1 MSASSFIDKH
11 LDLLSEERDAEIGR
25 TSLVSSKCGPKL
37 LEQKGLALNGL
48 GVASIGVGLGNKTLI
63 ELERPSAYHTVTTLP
78 PHTFR
83 PGDLASIEENHIVF
97 TRKSRKSIKS
107 TDASGR
113 DKTMAAVEGVVYK
126 VSDSRIVIAVDPS
139 HSDPSD
145 FELPERCR
153 VLKLANSITYDRM
166 EGALRQLKGMIG
178 SPTLSEAGV
187 PTRSRLIEVL
197 LGLAMPSR
205 GPMIHSVTFFDN
217 SLNDSQKAAVRFAL
231 ESNEVACIHG
241 PPGTGKTHTLIEIV
255 RQLTSISPVN
265 PTALRL
271 LICGASNLSVDN
283 ILERLL
289 ALPAPSQGQR
299 LRVTRIGHPARVIAH
314 EGALNATLETQADRS
329 DQAALVRDVKAEL
342 ETTLNVLSGRGKG
355 LKMPRGP
362 ERKKMW
368 EEVRE
373 LRKEFRRRER
383 GIVSAVLQG
392 SQVVLSTCHS
402 SGGHQLRNQEF
413 DVVIIDEATQ
423 ALEAVCWVPIFKAK
437 KLILAGDPKQLPP
450 TVLSLRGNVSLD
462 QHPPAS
468 KVDTPS
474 SASGNDDS
482 LPQSDEGPGADDSK
496 NLPAPET
503 PSGSERAQGFCYR
516 GLTLPRTL
524 ELTMFERLEIM
535 YGPAIKKMLTV
546 QYRMHTKIAEFPSK
560 TMYGSMLT
568 THSSVAT
575 HLLRHLPN
583 VVVSSEEDAQEIL
596 GTPVVF
602 FDTAGC
608 EYFERLEGDTDEGSR
623 CNENEATIVKQWV
636 ANLVAMGVDPSQ
648 IAIITPYQ
656 AQVSLLT
663 SLLRSTIGP
672 ELEIGREKE
681 AVIISL
687 VRSNDKR
694 EVGFLKEERRLNVAM
709 TRARRHLCVVG
720 DSSTVQHGSKYLKD
734 WLIWLE
740 ENADVRYAGL
750 D

>member
-1 MSASSFIDKH
+1 M
-11 LDLLSEERDAEIGR
+11 
-25 TSLVSSKCGPKL
+25 P
-37 LEQKGLALNGL
+37 
-48 GVASIGVGLGNKTLI
+48 
-63 ELERPSAYHTVTTLP
+63 
-78 PHTFR
+78 
-83 PGDLASIEENHIVF
+83 
-97 TRKSRKSIKS
+97 
-107 TDASGR
+107 
-113 DKTMAAVEGVVYK
+113 AVEGVVYK
-126 VSDSRIVIAVDPS
+126 VSESRIVIAVDPS
-139 HSDPSD
+139 HSDLSD

-166 EGALRQLKGMIG
+166 EGALKHLKDMIR
-178 SPTLSEAGV
+178 SPSLSDSEAVGV
-187 PTRSRLIEVL
+187 PRRSRLIEVL

-205 GPMIHSVTFFDN
+205 GPAIHGMTFFDN
-217 SLNDSQKAAVRFAL
+217 SLNDSQKAAVMFAL
-231 ESNEVACIHG
+231 DSVEVACIHG
-241 PPGTGKTHTLIEIV
+241 PPGTGKTHTLIEII
-255 RQLTSISPVN
+255 RQLTSITPVN

-271 LICGASNLSVDN
+271 LVCGASNLSVDN

-289 ALPAPSQGQR
+289 ALPAPSHGQR

-342 ETTLNVLSGRGKG
+342 ETTLGVLSGKGKG
-355 LKMPRGP
+355 AKRPRGP
-362 ERKKMW
+362 ERKSMW

-373 LRKEFRRRER
+373 LRKELRRRER
-383 GIVSAVLQG
+383 GVVSAVLQK
-392 SQVVLSTCHS
+392 SQVVISTCHS

-450 TVLSLRGNVSLD
+450 TVLSTPTLGGHVSPD

-468 KVDTPS
+468 KVDTL
-474 SASGNDDS
+474 ASTTGNEVP
-482 LPQSDEGPGADDSK
+482 LPQTNEGPGADDSK
-496 NLPAPET
+496 NLLGSGNSSGTVIEADNV
-503 PSGSERAQGFCYR
+503 PSARAFGSETAQGFCYR
-516 GLTLPRTL
+516 GITPPRTL

-535 YGPAIKKMLTV
+535 YGPAIKRMLLV
-546 QYRMHTKIAEFPSK
+546 QYRMHTKMAEFPSK

-568 THSSVAT
+568 THSSVTT

-583 VVVSSEEDAQEIL
+583 VVASSEEDAQEIL

-608 EYFERLEGDTDEGSR
+608 EYFERLEGDSDEGSR
-623 CNENEATIVKQWV
+623 CNENEATIVKKWV
-636 ANLVAMGVDPSQ
+636 TTLVAMGVNSSQ

-663 SLLRSTIGP
+663 SLLRSTYGP
-672 ELEIGREKE
+672 ELEIGTVDGMQGREKE

-720 DSSTVQHGSKYLKD
+720 DSSTIRHGSKYLKD
-734 WLIWLE
+734 WLSWLE